1 MRKSYKNYWKLLKG
15 TVSIMSIPLGEE
27 REKGEEILFKK

>member
-1 MRKSYKNYWKLLKG
+1 MLQELLESFRKG
-15 TVSIMSIPLGEE
+15 TISIMGIPLGEE